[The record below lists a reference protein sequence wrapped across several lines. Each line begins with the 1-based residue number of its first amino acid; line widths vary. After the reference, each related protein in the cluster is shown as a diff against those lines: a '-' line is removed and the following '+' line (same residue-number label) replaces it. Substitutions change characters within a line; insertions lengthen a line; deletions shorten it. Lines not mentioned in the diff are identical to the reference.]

1 MVFLADS
8 LRLGLAASSCAV
20 RGMRCVSP
28 PRTALE
34 PYVAG
39 LLDAAR
45 SWRID
50 LLIPTCEEVFYIAHR
65 LDRFDGI
72 CRVFTDGIDKLE
84 PIHNKWKFSQTP
96 YSRHARAPE
105 SHCLS
110 EMAHLDKFR
119 ANLTDWVFK
128 PVYSRFAA
136 ETKVGPGAAD
146 VEAIRPSASRPWIAQ
161 RRIVGQEYSTYGV
174 ARAGRLLA
182 HVVYRSAYK
191 VGLGSGI
198 YFIACEKPA
207 IEGFV
212 RDFVAREEYTGQIAF
227 DFIEDAGGKPWVL
240 EANPR
245 ATSGVH
251 LFAPGDRLVESI
263 CGEVSDCV
271 RPSAG
276 APRMLGLAMAVY
288 GLGQAIRRRA
298 LWAFVRDC
306 WRARDVV
313 FEWRDPLPMLLLP
326 LAFGEI
332 VAIALREHRPLTA
345 AATGDIEWNGEPL

>member
-1 MVFLADS
+1 
-8 LRLGLAASSCAV
+8 
-20 RGMRCVSP
+20 MRCVSP

-34 PYVAG
+34 RYIRE
-39 LLDAAR
+39 LLDAVR

-65 LDRFDGI
+65 LERFCGF
-72 CRVFTDGIDKLE
+72 CRVFTDGIEKLE

-96 YSRHARAPE
+96 YSRHAKAPD
-105 SHCLS
+105 SHYLF
-110 EMAHLDKFR
+110 ETAHIDAFR
-119 ANLTDWVFK
+119 GNSTDWVFK

-136 ETKVGPGAAD
+136 ETKVGPIAAD
-146 VEAIRPSASRPWIAQ
+146 VVAIQPTASKPWIAQ
-161 RRIVGQEYSTYGV
+161 RRVIGQEYSTYGV
-174 ARAGRLLA
+174 AVAGRLRA
-182 HVVYRSAYK
+182 HAVYRSAYK

-198 YFIACEKPA
+198 YFLACERPL

-212 RDFVAREEYTGQIAF
+212 RDFVAKEDYTGQIAF
-227 DFIEDAGGKPWVL
+227 DFIEDADGRPWVL

-251 LFAPGDRLVESI
+251 LFAPGDRLVESF
-263 CGEVSDCV
+263 CEDADDCI

-276 APRMLGLAMAVY
+276 ALRMLGLAMAVY
-288 GLGQAIRRRA
+288 GLGQAIRQRR
-298 LWAFVRDC
+298 LWAFMRDC

-313 FEWRDPLPMLLLP
+313 FEWRDPLPTLLLP
-326 LAFGEI
+326 LAFAEI
-332 VAIALREHRPLTA
+332 VAIALRENRQITA